1 MSIQGNFM
9 IFCAEQYKMA
19 KHLTGKQLAEL
30 FTRYRVWEYI
40 YSCYEALHTTGESY
54 IIEDID
60 SYIKEQQADMA

>member
-19 KHLTGKQLAEL
+19 KRLTGKQLSEL

-40 YSCYEALHTTGESY
+40 YSCYDALHTTGTNY

-60 SYIKEQQADMA
+60 LYIEARKLTTA